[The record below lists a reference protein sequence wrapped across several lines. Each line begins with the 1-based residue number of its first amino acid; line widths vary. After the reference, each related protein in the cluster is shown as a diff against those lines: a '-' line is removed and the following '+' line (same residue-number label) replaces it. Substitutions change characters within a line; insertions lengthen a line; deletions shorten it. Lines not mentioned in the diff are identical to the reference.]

1 MKALLS
7 TPKGAFAALIAA
19 IALAACGGSDDLPSS
34 QITTL
39 GTRAD
44 LVTDGDARV
53 QVQLPAGANAATAK
67 VLANGSDVTSSFT
80 NSNGTLVGLV
90 TGLAVGANTLAVTAD
105 GAKTTQLA
113 IKNTS
118 RGGPVLS
125 GPQQTPFYCATVV
138 AQPAS
143 GNAPAT
149 LASGLSTEAVD
160 PQCSIAT
167 EYKYFYKTTTAGCSL
182 ANPDPSP
189 PGTTPANACFK
200 PYTPGMAAPADMA
213 TTTTDGGQTVPYI
226 VRVERGTMNRGIY
239 DLAVLVDPTKPVAL
253 QPTWNGKVQ
262 FVFGGGGSQP
272 RRQMRPATAW
282 TDDDALSR
290 GWIVTNNSMTD
301 ASINNNRVVSA
312 ETVMMMK
319 EHIVDRYGPVRFAVG
334 KGNSGGSITAYVVS
348 SFYPG
353 LLDGAL
359 IYQSLLD
366 YDTSHTLTWE
376 CSQLVEV
383 FDSTPWKNAMTAAGY
398 TQAQINAKKAAVS
411 GHLDHTVCQAWYNSF
426 GQGRYAGV
434 TTASR
439 TVPIANRDTGTIV
452 VTPLSPPV
460 NNCQLPASVVY
471 DPVTNPNGVRCG
483 VWDWMASVFGKTDG
497 GGNST
502 RDNTGIQYG
511 LLALRSGA
519 ITAEEFVVLNENV
532 GGVGRDGALRATRAV
547 ADPSALD
554 TAYRTGL
561 VTARNMGGIA
571 IIDMRGWDDSQ
582 VSPNG
587 GITPGGGAL
596 HEQWR
601 SFGVRARLD
610 QANGHHD
617 NQVIWRFGRNGLNP
631 SAAMF
636 RDALLEMDKWLT
648 ALKSDTSQAAV
659 AQRVVQAKPS
669 TTFDFCLLSTDVA
682 QSTKVTDKAA
692 CDADPLLKP
701 HTSPRQVAGGP
712 LAENILKCQ
721 LKPIDVADYAPAT
734 LSANQLSRLQ
744 TLFTTGVCDWTKPGV
759 SQQPTG
765 DAPFTFTAGPGG
777 QPLGAAP
784 TSLPAG

>member
-1 MKALLS
+1 
-7 TPKGAFAALIAA
+7 
-19 IALAACGGSDDLPSS
+19 
-34 QITTL
+34 
-39 GTRAD
+39 
-44 LVTDGDARV
+44 V
-53 QVQLPAGANAATAK
+53 Q
-67 VLANGSDVTSSFT
+67 
-80 NSNGTLVGLV
+80 
-90 TGLAVGANTLAVTAD
+90 
-105 GAKTTQLA
+105 
-113 IKNTS
+113 
-118 RGGPVLS
+118 
-125 GPQQTPFYCATVV
+125 
-138 AQPAS
+138 
-143 GNAPAT
+143 
-149 LASGLSTEAVD
+149 
-160 PQCSIAT
+160 
-167 EYKYFYKTTTAGCSL
+167 
-182 ANPDPSP
+182 
-189 PGTTPANACFK
+189 
-200 PYTPGMAAPADMA
+200 
-213 TTTTDGGQTVPYI
+213 
-226 VRVERGTMNRGIY
+226 
-239 DLAVLVDPTKPVAL
+239 
-253 QPTWNGKVQ
+253 
-262 FVFGGGGSQP
+262 
-272 RRQMRPATAW
+272 
-282 TDDDALSR
+282 
-290 GWIVTNNSMTD
+290 
-301 ASINNNRVVSA
+301 
-312 ETVMMMK
+312 
-319 EHIVDRYGPVRFAVG
+319 
-334 KGNSGGSITAYVVS
+334 
-348 SFYPG
+348 
-353 LLDGAL
+353 
-359 IYQSLLD
+359 
-366 YDTSHTLTWE
+366 
-376 CSQLVEV
+376 QLVEV

-511 LLALRSGA
+511 LQALRSGA

-659 AQRVVQAKPS
+659 AQRSFRPS
-669 TTFDFCLLSTDVA
+669 LRRRST
-682 QSTKVTDKAA
+682 SA
-692 CDADPLLKP
+692 CSAPTLRSRRRSRTRP
-701 HTSPRQVAGGP
+701 PATPTPCSSRTPRRVSSGGP

-744 TLFTTGVCDWTKPGV
+744 TLFTTGVCDWTKP
-759 SQQPTG
+759 
-765 DAPFTFTAGPGG
+765 A
-777 QPLGAAP
+777 
-784 TSLPAG
+784 